1 MMRLLSILFGV
12 LLLPS
17 VGMPSAEA
25 GTLEQIIH
33 KKEFKICVNRHA
45 LPFSEYDSPTPGA
58 HVEMAELFARE
69 LGVSLTFSWITF
81 RYRAKYKQCDA
92 FMGTAVLGEEGFVKR
107 TNPYLNVKMY
117 VVSKPGLKI
126 NTLDDF
132 DGLKVA
138 TPSASLA
145 HTVFVN
151 RPKVEI
157 FVSMPKD
164 KEMLDALV
172 SGRVDAAIV
181 SNVGVGWYKKS
192 NPGVEFELTSAE
204 FVHSAAESLHSFNGY
219 PMAIGFRKS
228 DSAMVVKANEIL
240 KKITSNG
247 ELAKILE
254 KYGLDLN

>member
-1 MMRLLSILFGV
+1 MMRLLSVLVGI
-12 LLLPS
+12 LLLPL
-17 VGMPSAEA
+17 VGMLPAEA
-25 GTLEQIIH
+25 ATLEEIIH

-45 LPFSEYDSPTPGA
+45 LPFSEYDGPMSGA
-58 HVEMAELFARE
+58 HVEMAEIVARE

-92 FMGTAVLGEEGFVKR
+92 FMGAAVLGEEGFVKL

-126 NTLDDF
+126 KTLDDF

-145 HTVFVN
+145 HTVFVERD
-151 RPKVEI
+151 RPEVEV

-164 KEMLDALV
+164 KQMLDAVV

-181 SNVGVGWYKKS
+181 ANTGIGWYKKS

-204 FVHSAAESLHSFNGY
+204 FVHSFNGY
-219 PMAIGFRKS
+219 PMAMGFRKS
-228 DSAMVVKANEIL
+228 DAAMIDKANEIL
-240 KKITSNG
+240 RKITSNG
-247 ELAKILE
+247 ELPKIFE
-254 KYGLDLN
+254 KYGLEQ